1 MRVAHFITTLAIGGA
16 EQMLVKLLRAMD
28 RSEFE
33 PTVVTLVN
41 DGALIELVRDM
52 GIEVLSLDLRR
63 GEVSP
68 RALRRLVTILREAR
82 PDIVQSWM
90 YHSNVA
96 ASLARPWLPRR
107 TGIVWN
113 IRQSLYDISK
123 ERYLTQAVIRSGR
136 VLAPHADA
144 LVNNSRVSSAQH
156 ARIGYLNR
164 RSLVIHNGFEVES
177 FRPDPAARA
186 RFRAEVGLTD
196 GDVAVG
202 IVARVHPSKDHTNF
216 FRAAEVAAAQDRRL
230 VFVCAGLGTD
240 THERCRTA
248 ARGILKGRLHLLG
261 ERPDVPRVM
270 AGLDVLVSSSA
281 TEGCPNA
288 VGEAMACGLPVI
300 GTDSGDTADVIGDA
314 GRVIPCG
321 DAPRLAAEI
330 LAMCAMGSTARMLVG
345 EGARE
350 RIRRNFSIEST
361 ASRYANLYREIV
373 GERRDSGRRVFSSS
387 LSRTVLGGAAPTPV
401 ALNA

>member
-1 MRVAHFITTLAIGGA
+1 MKPVRVVHFITTLAVGGA

-41 DGALIELVRDM
+41 DGALIEIVRDM
-52 GIEVLSLDLRR
+52 GVEVQSLDLRR

-68 RALRRLVTILREAR
+68 RALRRLVTILRGAR
-82 PDIVQSWM
+82 PDLVQSWM

-144 LVNNSRVSSAQH
+144 MVNNSRVSSAQH
-156 ARIGYLNR
+156 ARIGYVNR
-164 RSLVIHNGFEVES
+164 RSLVIPNGFEVAS
-177 FRPDPAARA
+177 FRPDATARA
-186 RFRAEVGLTD
+186 AFRTELGVAD
-196 GDVAVG
+196 GAIIAG
-202 IVARVHPSKDHTNF
+202 IVARVHPSKDHALF
-216 FRAAEVAAAQDRRL
+216 FRAAEMAAAQDPRL
-230 VFVCAGLGTD
+230 VFVCAGSGTN
-240 THERCRTA
+240 THERCREA
-248 ARGILKGRLHLLG
+248 ARGPLRGRLHLLG
-261 ERPDVPRVM
+261 ERVDVPRVM

-288 VGEAMACGLPVI
+288 VGEGMACGLAVI

-314 GRVIPCG
+314 GRVVPCG
-321 DAPRLAAEI
+321 DAARLSSE
-330 LAMCAMGSTARMLVG
+330 LLSVARMGATERALLG
-345 EGARE
+345 EAARE
-350 RIRRNFSIEST
+350 RIRRLYAIET
-361 ASRYANLYREIV
+361 VASRYAQLYREV
-373 GERRDSGRRVFSSS
+373 VAERRNSGKRVVATR
-387 LSRTVLGGAAPTPV
+387 LPPAAADAAV
-401 ALNA
+401 GRG

>member
-1 MRVAHFITTLAIGGA
+1 
-16 EQMLVKLLRAMD
+16 MLLKLLRAMD

-41 DGALIELVRDM
+41 DGALIEVVRDM
-52 GIEVLSLDLRR
+52 GIEVRSLDLRR

-68 RALRRLVTILREAR
+68 RALRRLVTILRDAR
-82 PDIVQSWM
+82 PDLVQSWM

-107 TGIVWN
+107 TGVVWN

-123 ERYLTQAVIRSGR
+123 ERFLTQAVIRSGR

-144 LVNNSRVSSAQH
+144 LVNNSRVSREQH
-156 ARIGYLNR
+156 ARIGYANR
-164 RSLVIHNGFEVES
+164 RSLVIPNGFEVAS

-186 RFRAEVGLTD
+186 AFRAEVGLAE
-196 GDVAVG
+196 GAVAAG
-202 IVARVHPSKDHTNF
+202 IVARVHPSKDHGLF
-216 FRAAEVAAAQDRRL
+216 FRAAELAAAADPRL
-230 VFVCAGLGTD
+230 VFVCAGHGTD

-248 ARGILKGRLHLLG
+248 ARGPLKGRLLLLG
-261 ERPDVPRVM
+261 ERVDVPRVM
-270 AGLDVLVSSSA
+270 AGLDMLVSSSA

-314 GRVIPCG
+314 GTVIPCG
-321 DAPRLAAEI
+321 DAARLASEV
-330 LAMCAMGSTARMLVG
+330 LAVARMGATARALVG
-345 EGARE
+345 EAARD
-350 RIRRNFSIEST
+350 RIRRMYSIDT
-361 ASRYANLYREIV
+361 VASRYAQLYRDIV
-373 GERRDSGRRVFSSS
+373 GERRSSGRRAFSSA
-387 LSRTVLGGAAPTPV
+387 LPGAAGRAEPASAAG
-401 ALNA
+401 ALQR

>member
-123 ERYLTQAVIRSGR
+123 ERFLTQAVYRSGR
-136 VLAPHADA
+136 Q
-144 LVNNSRVSSAQH
+144 NRNSDMQ
-156 ARIGYLNR
+156 
-164 RSLVIHNGFEVES
+164 
-177 FRPDPAARA
+177 
-186 RFRAEVGLTD
+186 
-196 GDVAVG
+196 
-202 IVARVHPSKDHTNF
+202 
-216 FRAAEVAAAQDRRL
+216 
-230 VFVCAGLGTD
+230 LGV
-240 THERCRTA
+240 R
-248 ARGILKGRLHLLG
+248 
-261 ERPDVPRVM
+261 
-270 AGLDVLVSSSA
+270 
-281 TEGCPNA
+281 
-288 VGEAMACGLPVI
+288 
-300 GTDSGDTADVIGDA
+300 
-314 GRVIPCG
+314 
-321 DAPRLAAEI
+321 
-330 LAMCAMGSTARMLVG
+330 
-345 EGARE
+345 
-350 RIRRNFSIEST
+350 
-361 ASRYANLYREIV
+361 
-373 GERRDSGRRVFSSS
+373 
-387 LSRTVLGGAAPTPV
+387 
-401 ALNA
+401 

>member
-1 MRVAHFITTLAIGGA
+1 MKPVRVVHFITTLAVGGA

-41 DGALIELVRDM
+41 DGALIEIVRDM
-52 GIEVLSLDLRR
+52 GVEVQSLDLRR

-68 RALRRLVTILREAR
+68 RALRRLVTILRGAR
-82 PDIVQSWM
+82 PDLVQSWM

-144 LVNNSRVSSAQH
+144 MVNNSRVSSAQH
-156 ARIGYLNR
+156 ARIGYVNR
-164 RSLVIHNGFEVES
+164 RSLVIPNGFEVVS
-177 FRPDPAARA
+177 FRPDATARA
-186 RFRAEVGLTD
+186 SFRAELGVAD
-196 GDVAVG
+196 GAIIAG
-202 IVARVHPSKDHTNF
+202 IVARVHPSKDHALF
-216 FRAAEVAAAQDRRL
+216 FRAAEMAAAQDPRL
-230 VFVCAGLGTD
+230 VFVCAGSGTN
-240 THERCRTA
+240 THERCREA
-248 ARGILKGRLHLLG
+248 ARGPLRARLHLLG
-261 ERPDVPRVM
+261 ERVDVPRVM

-288 VGEAMACGLPVI
+288 VGEGMACGLAVI

-314 GRVIPCG
+314 GRVVPCG
-321 DAPRLAAEI
+321 DAARLSSE
-330 LAMCAMGSTARMLVG
+330 LLSVARMGATERGLLG
-345 EGARE
+345 EAARE
-350 RIRRNFSIEST
+350 RIRRLYSIET
-361 ASRYANLYREIV
+361 VASRYAQLYREV
-373 GERRDSGRRVFSSS
+373 VAERRNSGKRVFATR
-387 LSRTVLGGAAPTPV
+387 LPPAAADAAV
-401 ALNA
+401 GRG